1 MPAITL
7 TDVVKTYP
15 PREKGAAPLTAV
27 DGVSLEI
34 ADGEIFGIIGYSGA
48 GKSTLVRLINA
59 LEPTTSGRIEIDGRP
74 VTGLREREL
83 RGVRAGIGMI
93 FQQFNLFSSKTVWGN
108 VEFPLKAAGVP
119 KADHQ
124 RRISEL
130 LHFVGLAD
138 KAHARPDQL
147 SGGQKQRVGI
157 ARALATSP
165 GVLLADEA
173 TSALDPE
180 TTQEVLALLRRVNAE
195 LGITIVVI
203 THEMDVI
210 KSIADRVAVM
220 DRGRVVE
227 IGRTFE
233 VFSAPREASTRRF
246 VSTVVA
252 GSPEGDDL
260 AALRRRHEGRLV
272 TVRLTE
278 GGVDQQQVFGV
289 LARHGVRFEIVFGGI
304 DEIGGRTFGTLT
316 LALTGAD
323 GDVSAAVAELGAAAT
338 ELPASP
344 TTEAAPARPA
354 HDAEAR

>member
-34 ADGEIFGIIGYSGA
+34 AEGEIFGIIGYSGA
-48 GKSTLVRLINA
+48 GKSTLVRLVNA
-59 LEPTTSGRIEIDGRP
+59 LEPTTSGSIQVDGREI
-74 VTGLREREL
+74 TGLRERDL

-119 KADHQ
+119 KAEHQ
-124 RRISEL
+124 RRISDL
-130 LHFVGLAD
+130 LHFVGLGD

-157 ARALATSP
+157 ARALATNP
-165 GVLLADEA
+165 RILLADEA

-180 TTQEVLALLRRVNAE
+180 TTSEVLALLKRVNAE

-220 DRGRVVE
+220 DSGRVVE
-227 IGRTFE
+227 TGPTFE
-233 VFSAPREASTRRF
+233 VFSDPQQASTKRF
-246 VSTVVA
+246 VSTVIA
-252 GSPEGDDL
+252 GTPHGDEL
-260 AALRRRHEGRLV
+260 EALRARHDGTLV
-272 TVRLTE
+272 SVRIAE
-278 GGVDQQQVFGV
+278 GGVDQRDVFAL
-289 LARHGVRFEIVFGGI
+289 LARHGLSFEIVFGGVNDI
-304 DEIGGRTFGTLT
+304 QGRTFGTLT
-316 LALTGAD
+316 LAVTGDDAA
-323 GDVSAAVAELGAAAT
+323 VRAAVAELGDNAT

-344 TTEAAPARPA
+344 TTSAAPTEGR
-354 HDAEAR
+354 

>member
-15 PREKGAAPLTAV
+15 PRQKGAEPLTAV
-27 DGVSLEI
+27 DGVSLDI

-59 LEPTTSGRIEIDGRP
+59 LEQTTSGRIEIDGRA

-83 RGVRAGIGMI
+83 RGVRAGIGMV
-93 FQQFNLFSSKTVWGN
+93 FQQFALFSSKTVWGN

-138 KAHARPDQL
+138 KAHVRPDQL

-220 DRGRVVE
+220 DGGRVVE
-227 IGRTFE
+227 IGRTFD
-233 VFSAPREASTRRF
+233 VFSAPREESTRRF

-252 GSPEGDDL
+252 GAPAGEDL

-272 TVRLTE
+272 TVRVSE
-278 GGVDQQQVFGV
+278 GGVDQQHVFGV
-289 LARHGVRFEIVFGGI
+289 LARHDVRFEIVFGGI

-316 LALTGAD
+316 LALTGAP
-323 GDVSAAVAELGAAAT
+323 GDVSAAVAELGTAAT
-338 ELPASP
+338 ELPAE
-344 TTEAAPARPA
+344 TTTP
-354 HDAEAR
+354 DAEAR